1 MTQKDISYGISRGT
15 KARGFSTLLLIL
27 SGALI
32 AYIAYPIVNI
42 ATILEPATLLES
54 IARPQIAN
62 AFLLSLATATIST
75 LLLALFGIP
84 LAYTMARYD
93 FRGKFLLRLFII
105 LPLVIPPLASG
116 ALLLGIF
123 GPYTPLGRSFP
134 VDFTQSP
141 LGVIIAQIYISSP
154 FMILLAQSA
163 FESVDESYEKVSR
176 VLGKNRLQTF
186 LQVSLPLAKT
196 GVMAG
201 IIMSWVRAVGELGAT
216 MMMAYNP
223 HTISIQIFE
232 DNAVGGFGQTVP
244 GILLVILLSVA
255 VLAVFS
261 TVKKGE
267 GLKFGW

>member
-1 MTQKDISYGISRGT
+1 MQQDLSSNISRKGT
-15 KARGFSTLLLIL
+15 GFSILFLIL
-27 SGALI
+27 SGALV
-32 AYIAYPIVNI
+32 AYIAYPVVNI
-42 ATILEPATLLES
+42 ITIADPAILQES
-54 IARPQIAN
+54 IARPQVGN

-75 LLLALFGIP
+75 LLLAAFGIP
-84 LAYTMARYD
+84 LAYTLARYN
-93 FRGKFLLRLFII
+93 FRGKFFIRLVII

-123 GPYTPLGRSFP
+123 GPYTPIGRALP
-134 VDFTQSP
+134 VEFTQSP
-141 LGVIIAQIYISSP
+141 LGAIIAQIYISSP

-163 FESVDESYEKVSR
+163 FESVNESYEKVSR
-176 VLGKNRLQTF
+176 VLGKSRFQTF

-196 GVMAG
+196 GIMAG

-216 MMMAYNP
+216 MMLAYNP

-232 DNAVGGFGQTVP
+232 DNAIGGLEQTVP
-244 GILLVILLSVA
+244 GILLVIILSVA

-261 TVKKGE
+261 VVKKGE

>member
-1 MTQKDISYGISRGT
+1 MQKDQSSSISSKRTGFGIL
-15 KARGFSTLLLIL
+15 FLIL

-42 ATILEPATLLES
+42 VTITDPATLLES
-54 IARPQIAN
+54 IARPQVGN

-75 LLLALFGIP
+75 LLLAAFGIP
-84 LAYTMARYD
+84 LAYTLARYD
-93 FRGKFLLRLFII
+93 FRGKLLLRLVVI

-123 GPYTPLGRSFP
+123 GPYTPLGKSFP
-134 VDFTQSP
+134 LEFTQSP

-154 FMILLAQSA
+154 FMILLSQSA
-163 FESVDESYEKVSR
+163 FESVDQSYEKVSR
-176 VLGKNRLQTF
+176 VLGKSRFQTF
-186 LQVSLPLAKT
+186 MQITLPLART

-216 MMMAYNP
+216 MMLAYNP

-232 DNAVGGFGQTVP
+232 DNAIGGLAQTVP
-244 GILLVILLSVA
+244 GILLVILLSFM
-255 VLAVFS
+255 VLAIFS
-261 TVKKGE
+261 IVKKGE
-267 GLKFGW
+267 GLRFGW